1 MTQLPMIAVDMISD
15 VITMLMINPIRDM
28 SSSASSVK
36 KDELL

>member
-28 SSSASSVK
+28 SSSVSSVK
-36 KDELL
+36 KELL